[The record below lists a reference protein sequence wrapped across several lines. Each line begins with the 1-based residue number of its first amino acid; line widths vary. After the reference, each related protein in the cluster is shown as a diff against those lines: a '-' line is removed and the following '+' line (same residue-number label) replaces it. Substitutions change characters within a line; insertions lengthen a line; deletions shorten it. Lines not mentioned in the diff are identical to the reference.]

1 MHIINY
7 NKLHLK
13 PKDFAHDVQYAK
25 LNQLFGKNT
34 CPAMPPASHGGNA
47 RARRHSYHVLWI
59 RRLLFRDVEDH
70 QHRQQVFRLVTVHK

>member
-25 LNQLFGKNT
+25 LNQLWKKYL
-34 CPAMPPASHGGNA
+34 PSHATSIPWGNA